1 MLSEC
6 SFVILKS
13 FFFNYYY
20 YSVKVSNVLLFEM
33 NFLFEIWSNFFF
45 EIVDLCLILVF
56 LLKKM
61 MMLLNKRLSLRG
73 DNYHVWLWA
82 LVWVNVWCYSF
93 SGSAAMFESKAW
105 CFDSGVIKGWN
116 IMRFRIMFLSL
127 VVF

>member
-1 MLSEC
+1 MLLSEC

-13 FFFNYYY
+13 FFFIIIL
-20 YSVKVSNVLLFEM
+20 SRFQTFFCLKWIFFE
-33 NFLFEIWSNFFF
+33 FEIISFF
-45 EIVDLCLILVF
+45 EIVDLWLILVF
-56 LLKKM
+56 FLKKKM
-61 MMLLNKRLSLRG
+61 MMLSNKRLSLGR
-73 DNYHVWLWA
+73 DNYHVWLWG
-82 LVWVNVWCYSF
+82 LVWVNVRCYSF